1 MVDLVDGWSKLG
13 RLLSIVTDSRF
24 LVTESTSD
32 LRSCC
37 SYVESLSRVVDGRK
51 ATGVAPR
58 DFINSWDELQL
69 QEVWGPVRTCED
81 LWGPGTCEDSK
92 VYWLYCFVDA
102 IRFRSIQHSAR
113 SASVGPFW
121 TMCPYLSQQ
130 KWLSAFSSYA
140 AEVDIGRF
148 RQYRIRHPNSTAV
161 DRNGPP
167 GALKK
172 FAIRNRLEKT

>member
-81 LWGPGTCEDSK
+81 SK

-102 IRFRSIQHSAR
+102 IRFRSIQHSARSAR

-140 AEVDIGRF
+140 TRWGWHWTIST
-148 RQYRIRHPNSTAV
+148 IPNTTSELHSS
-161 DRNGPP
+161 G
-167 GALKK
+167 
-172 FAIRNRLEKT
+172 